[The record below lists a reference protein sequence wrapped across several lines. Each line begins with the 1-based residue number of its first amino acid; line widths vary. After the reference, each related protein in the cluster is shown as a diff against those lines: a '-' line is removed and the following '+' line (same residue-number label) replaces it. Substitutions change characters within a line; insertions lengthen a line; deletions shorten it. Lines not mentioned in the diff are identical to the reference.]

1 MDAIE
6 MGEFKDY
13 NVIFGN
19 NGCGKTSLTRA
30 FELLI
35 SKDKCIEKYRTI
47 STAESPSIEF
57 ECKDGSYKIEP
68 NSNIGAPSFKVE
80 IYNSGFLHNNAPF
93 NSEFGLKK
101 LDDGIIILE
110 GSVLGE
116 ETKEINQLK
125 NCKEKVEKRKKEI
138 KDENST
144 ETLSAKQESEI
155 KKYDEEIEKIRKK
168 VTSKT
173 IQIILDEIK
182 INNICEVSK
191 NKFKVQ
197 EDALTNLEKDF
208 DELDEAMKKFDD
220 LKEMELPKDY
230 QTIKDKLE
238 SLFSFDIDKEAGQ
251 VSEEIKEHMSKVGR
265 EFIEKGIELQKKMPD
280 NACPFCTQEITNNI
294 IQVYT
299 SYFNK
304 RIEQFNQDSLEVSG
318 TLKKIL
324 EQWNIKEILQSF
336 ERFEPFMK
344 KDFSTN
350 KESLKNALEQIKVL
364 LEKLQKEVGKKEGAK
379 NEKEFQGIDKK
390 LLENYEKFQKCVDE
404 TGNILKQKKEQK
416 KKLDKLKTE
425 LKEARI
431 KKAKHDSY
439 DWQKSKEEAERKLSV
454 LNCRHERLNRLLE
467 KINKKL
473 KGLYDQKRP
482 DIETINNYLKALNLP
497 KYSLDKDYRIVLNS
511 DALENSEAKIILS
524 DGEKTTLAFAYFLA
538 RLKLFYK
545 KEDLKNLVVVIDD
558 PISSLDEQRIYNT
571 TCLVAKI
578 NQELAREKL
587 SNEENKAQVF
597 VLTHNHTFMARLI
610 NMIGK
615 HARYLQLER
624 HQGQLKIVCK
634 DKANGYFDTF
644 YLLLFKEVYEFAKR
658 ETVQDDFNEAINYG
672 NKIRIL
678 LESFLKINFIDSFLG
693 EDKTFKED
701 NIKKLIETAD
711 NQVRL
716 SFSNLPF
723 SENEHSIEDK
733 DALTKKFLSIIKGLH
748 LESHGSVMDFF
759 SPYKISLEDVQEFA
773 KIAIN
778 AMKILNPYQT
788 HSYVESVDK
797 KLKTRN
803 NMRIVFMGTPGFAE
817 VILRALVGNKDI
829 EVVGLF
835 TQMDKPFGRKKEL
848 KAPETKIYI
857 LENHLNIPIFQPQSL
872 KEPEVQILKALKPD
886 FIVVVAYG
894 KILSKEVL
902 SIAPCINVHASLLPK
917 YRGASPIHEMILND
931 DKIYGISTMLMDTG
945 LDSGDILESASFLR
959 EDYLDLETLRS
970 KLVHMGATLLLS
982 TLKNFSSITRKPQDH
997 AQASFCKKITKADG
1011 LVGFKDAKS
1020 LFLKSL
1026 AFKSWPEIFLE
1037 NSLKLLGVELVEN
1050 EKSHKEG
1057 EILEIDEKGVLV
1069 GCLKGS
1075 VRIARLQAVGKKPL
1089 KAKDYLNGKRLKAG
1103 GILT

>member
-1 MDAIE
+1 MAINIKKIKSFKAFCGLDAIE
-6 MGEFKDY
+6 MGEFKNY

-35 SKDKCIEKYRTI
+35 SKNKHIEKYRTI

-57 ECKDGSYKIEP
+57 ECEDGSYKIEP
-68 NSNIGAPSFKVE
+68 NSNIGVPSFKVE
-80 IYNSGFLHNNAPF
+80 IYNSDFLHNNAPF

-125 NCKEKVEKRKKEI
+125 NCREKVEKRQKKI
-138 KDENST
+138 KDENDT

-155 KKYDEEIEKIRKK
+155 KKYDEEIEKIRKE
-168 VTSKT
+168 VTSKP
-173 IQIILDEIK
+173 IQITLDDIK
-182 INNICEVSK
+182 IDDICKVSK
-191 NKFKVQ
+191 NKFKDQ
-197 EDALTNLEKDF
+197 EDVLTNLEKDF
-208 DELDEAMKKFDD
+208 DELNEAMKEFDD

-251 VSEEIKEHMSKVGR
+251 VSKEIKEHISKVGR

-294 IQVYT
+294 IQAYT

-304 RIEQFNQDSLEVSG
+304 SIEQFNQKSLKMSE

-350 KESLKNALEQIKVL
+350 KESLENALEQIKVL
-364 LEKLQKEVGKKEGAK
+364 LEKLQKEVGKKEGVK
-379 NEKEFQGIDKK
+379 NEKEFQKTDKK
-390 LLENYEKFQKCVDE
+390 LSENYEKLQKCVNE
-404 TGNILKQKKEQK
+404 TRNILKQKKEQK
-416 KKLDKLKTE
+416 EKLEKLKTE

-439 DWQKSKEEAERKLSV
+439 DSQKSKREAERKLSV

-467 KINKKL
+467 KIDKKL
-473 KGLYDQKRP
+473 KELYDQKRP

-545 KEDLKNLVVVIDD
+545 KEDLKKLVVVIDD

-587 SNEENKAQVF
+587 SNEKEKAQVF

-610 NMIGK
+610 NMVGK
-615 HARYLQLER
+615 HARYFQLER

-634 DKANGYFDTF
+634 DEVKGYFDTF
-644 YLLLFKEVYEFAKR
+644 YLLLFKEVYAFAKK
-658 ETVQDDFNEAINYG
+658 EKAQDDFNEAINYG

-723 SENEHSIEDK
+723 SENEHSIIEDK

-759 SPYKISLEDVQEFA
+759 SPYKISLEDVQKFA

-788 HSYVESVDK
+788 HFYMVSVD
-797 KLKTRN
+797 
-803 NMRIVFMGTPGFAE
+803 
-817 VILRALVGNKDI
+817 
-829 EVVGLF
+829 
-835 TQMDKPFGRKKEL
+835 
-848 KAPETKIYI
+848 
-857 LENHLNIPIFQPQSL
+857 
-872 KEPEVQILKALKPD
+872 
-886 FIVVVAYG
+886 
-894 KILSKEVL
+894 
-902 SIAPCINVHASLLPK
+902 
-917 YRGASPIHEMILND
+917 
-931 DKIYGISTMLMDTG
+931 
-945 LDSGDILESASFLR
+945 
-959 EDYLDLETLRS
+959 
-970 KLVHMGATLLLS
+970 
-982 TLKNFSSITRKPQDH
+982 
-997 AQASFCKKITKADG
+997 
-1011 LVGFKDAKS
+1011 
-1020 LFLKSL
+1020 
-1026 AFKSWPEIFLE
+1026 
-1037 NSLKLLGVELVEN
+1037 
-1050 EKSHKEG
+1050 
-1057 EILEIDEKGVLV
+1057 
-1069 GCLKGS
+1069 
-1075 VRIARLQAVGKKPL
+1075 
-1089 KAKDYLNGKRLKAG
+1089 
-1103 GILT
+1103 

>member
-1 MDAIE
+1 MAINIKKIKSFKAFCGLDAIE
-6 MGEFKDY
+6 MGEFKNY

-35 SKDKCIEKYRTI
+35 SKNKHIEKYRTI

-57 ECKDGSYKIEP
+57 ECEDGSYKIEP
-68 NSNIGAPSFKVE
+68 NSNIGVPSFKVE
-80 IYNSGFLHNNAPF
+80 IYNSDFLHNNAPF

-125 NCKEKVEKRKKEI
+125 NCREKVEKRQKKI
-138 KDENST
+138 KDENDT
-144 ETLSAKQESEI
+144 ETLSAEQESKI
-155 KKYDEEIEKIRKK
+155 KEYDEEIEKIRKE
-168 VTSKT
+168 VTSKIKIT
-173 IQIILDEIK
+173 LDDIK

-191 NKFKVQ
+191 DDFKVQ

-208 DELDEAMKKFDD
+208 DELDKAMKKFDD

-238 SLFSFDIDKEAGQ
+238 SLFLFDIDKEVGQ
-251 VSEEIKEHMSKVGR
+251 VSEEIKEHISKVGR
-265 EFIEKGIELQKKMPD
+265 EFIEKGIELQKEMPD

-294 IQVYT
+294 IQAYT

-304 RIEQFNQDSLEVSG
+304 SIEQFKQDSLEVSW

-344 KDFSTN
+344 KDSSTN

-364 LEKLQKEVGKKEGAK
+364 LEKLQKEVDKKWGVK
-379 NEKEFQGIDKK
+379 NKEKFQETDKK
-390 LLENYEKFQKCVDE
+390 LLENYEKFQKCVDK
-404 TGNILKQKKEQK
+404 TRNILKQKKEQK
-416 KKLDKLKTE
+416 EKLEKLKTE

-545 KEDLKNLVVVIDD
+545 EEDLKNLVVVIDD

-610 NMIGK
+610 NMVGK
-615 HARYLQLER
+615 HARYFQLER

-634 DKANGYFDTF
+634 DEVKGYFDTF
-644 YLLLFKEVYEFAKR
+644 YLLLFKEVYVFAKK
-658 ETVQDDFNEAINYG
+658 EKVQDDFNEAINYG

-693 EDKTFKED
+693 EKSAFGEDK
-701 NIKKLIETAD
+701 IKKMIETAD

-723 SENEHSIEDK
+723 SENEHSIIEDK
-733 DALTKKFLSIIKGLH
+733 DVLTKKFLSIIKGLH

-759 SPYKISLEDVQEFA
+759 SPYKISLKDVQEFA

-788 HSYVESVDK
+788 HSY
-797 KLKTRN
+797 
-803 NMRIVFMGTPGFAE
+803 M
-817 VILRALVGNKDI
+817 
-829 EVVGLF
+829 EVV
-835 TQMDKPFGRKKEL
+835 D
-848 KAPETKIYI
+848 
-857 LENHLNIPIFQPQSL
+857 
-872 KEPEVQILKALKPD
+872 
-886 FIVVVAYG
+886 
-894 KILSKEVL
+894 
-902 SIAPCINVHASLLPK
+902 
-917 YRGASPIHEMILND
+917 
-931 DKIYGISTMLMDTG
+931 
-945 LDSGDILESASFLR
+945 
-959 EDYLDLETLRS
+959 
-970 KLVHMGATLLLS
+970 
-982 TLKNFSSITRKPQDH
+982 
-997 AQASFCKKITKADG
+997 
-1011 LVGFKDAKS
+1011 
-1020 LFLKSL
+1020 
-1026 AFKSWPEIFLE
+1026 
-1037 NSLKLLGVELVEN
+1037 
-1050 EKSHKEG
+1050 
-1057 EILEIDEKGVLV
+1057 
-1069 GCLKGS
+1069 
-1075 VRIARLQAVGKKPL
+1075 
-1089 KAKDYLNGKRLKAG
+1089 
-1103 GILT
+1103 

>member
-1 MDAIE
+1 MAINIKKIKSFKAFCGLDAIE

-13 NVIFGN
+13 NVIFGS

-35 SKDKCIEKYRTI
+35 SKNKHIEKYRTI

-68 NSNIGAPSFKVE
+68 NNNIGVPSFKVE
-80 IYNSGFLHNNAPF
+80 IYNSDFLYNNAPF
-93 NSEFGLKK
+93 NSEFGFKK
-101 LDDGIIILE
+101 LDDGVIILE

-125 NCKEKVEKRKKEI
+125 NCREKVEKRQKKI
-138 KDENST
+138 KDENDT
-144 ETLSAKQESEI
+144 ETLSAEQESKI
-155 KKYDEEIEKIRKK
+155 KEYDEEIEKIRKE
-168 VTSKT
+168 VTSKIKIT
-173 IQIILDEIK
+173 LDDIK

-191 NKFKVQ
+191 DDFKVQ

-208 DELDEAMKKFDD
+208 DELDKAMKKFDD

-238 SLFSFDIDKEAGQ
+238 SLFSFDIDKETGQ

-265 EFIEKGIELQKKMPD
+265 EFIEKGIELQKEMP
-280 NACPFCTQEITNNI
+280 NNKCPFCAQEITNNI
-294 IQVYT
+294 IQDYT
-299 SYFNK
+299 NYFNK
-304 RIEQFNQDSLEVSG
+304 SIEQFKQDSLEVSG

-364 LEKLQKEVGKKEGAK
+364 LEKLQKEVGKKGGVK
-379 NEKEFQGIDKK
+379 NEKEFQKIDKK
-390 LLENYEKFQKCVDE
+390 LSENYEKLQKCVNE
-404 TGNILKQKKEQK
+404 TRNILNQKKEQK
-416 KKLDKLKTE
+416 EKLEKLKTD

-439 DWQKSKEEAERKLSV
+439 DWQKSKERAKRKLSI
-454 LNCRHERLNRLLE
+454 LNRGYERLNCLLE
-467 KINKKL
+467 KIDKKL
-473 KGLYDQKRP
+473 KELYNQKRP

-587 SNEENKAQVF
+587 SNKEDKAQVF

-610 NMIGK
+610 NMVGK
-615 HARYLQLER
+615 HARYFQLER

-634 DKANGYFDTF
+634 DEVKGYFDTF
-644 YLLLFKEVYEFAKR
+644 YLLLFKEVYAFAKK
-658 ETVQDDFNEAINYG
+658 EKVQDDFNEAINYG

-693 EDKTFKED
+693 EKSAFGEDK
-701 NIKKLIETAD
+701 IKKLIETAD

-723 SENEHSIEDK
+723 SENEHSIIEDK

-748 LESHGSVMDFF
+748 LESHGSVMDFLALIKF
-759 SPYKISLEDVQEFA
+759 HLKMSKNSPK
-773 KIAIN
+773 
-778 AMKILNPYQT
+778 
-788 HSYVESVDK
+788 
-797 KLKTRN
+797 
-803 NMRIVFMGTPGFAE
+803 
-817 VILRALVGNKDI
+817 
-829 EVVGLF
+829 
-835 TQMDKPFGRKKEL
+835 
-848 KAPETKIYI
+848 
-857 LENHLNIPIFQPQSL
+857 
-872 KEPEVQILKALKPD
+872 
-886 FIVVVAYG
+886 
-894 KILSKEVL
+894 
-902 SIAPCINVHASLLPK
+902 
-917 YRGASPIHEMILND
+917 
-931 DKIYGISTMLMDTG
+931 
-945 LDSGDILESASFLR
+945 
-959 EDYLDLETLRS
+959 
-970 KLVHMGATLLLS
+970 
-982 TLKNFSSITRKPQDH
+982 
-997 AQASFCKKITKADG
+997 
-1011 LVGFKDAKS
+1011 
-1020 LFLKSL
+1020 
-1026 AFKSWPEIFLE
+1026 
-1037 NSLKLLGVELVEN
+1037 
-1050 EKSHKEG
+1050 
-1057 EILEIDEKGVLV
+1057 
-1069 GCLKGS
+1069 
-1075 VRIARLQAVGKKPL
+1075 
-1089 KAKDYLNGKRLKAG
+1089 
-1103 GILT
+1103 

>member
-1 MDAIE
+1 MAINIKKIKSFKAFCGLDAIE
-6 MGEFKDY
+6 MSEFKDY

-35 SKDKCIEKYRTI
+35 LKNKHIEKYRTI

-57 ECKDGSYKIEP
+57 ECKDESYKIEP
-68 NSNIGAPSFKVE
+68 NSNVKEPSFKVE
-80 IYNSGFLHNNAPF
+80 IYNSDFLHNNAPF

-101 LDDGIIILE
+101 LDDGVIILE

-125 NCKEKVEKRKKEI
+125 NCREKVEKRQKKI

-144 ETLSAKQESEI
+144 ETLSAKQESAI
-155 KKYDEEIEKIRKK
+155 KKCDEEIEKIRKE

-173 IQIILDEIK
+173 IQITLDEIK

-191 NKFKVQ
+191 DKFKVQ
-197 EDALTNLEKDF
+197 EDALTNLKKDF
-208 DELDEAMKKFDD
+208 DELNEAMKEFDD

-238 SLFSFDIDKEAGQ
+238 SLFSFDIDKAVGQ
-251 VSEEIKEHMSKVGR
+251 VSEEIKEHISKVGR
-265 EFIEKGIELQKKMPD
+265 EFIEKGIELQKEMPD

-294 IQVYT
+294 IQAYT

-344 KDFSTN
+344 KDSSTN
-350 KESLKNALEQIKVL
+350 KESLENALDQIKVL
-364 LEKLQKEVGKKEGAK
+364 LEKLQKEVDKKEGVK
-379 NEKEFQGIDKK
+379 NKEKFQETDKK
-390 LLENYEKFQKCVDE
+390 LSENYKKLQKCVNE
-404 TGNILKQKKEQK
+404 TRNILNQKKEQK
-416 KKLDKLKTE
+416 KKLEKLKTE

-431 KKAKHDSY
+431 KKVKHDSY
-439 DWQKSKEEAERKLSV
+439 DSQKSKEEAKRKLSI
-454 LNCRHERLNRLLE
+454 LNRGHERLKCLLE
-467 KINKKL
+467 KIDNKL
-473 KGLYDQKRP
+473 KELNDQKRP

-587 SNEENKAQVF
+587 SNEKDRAQVF

-610 NMIGK
+610 NMVGK
-615 HARYLQLER
+615 HARYFQLER

-634 DKANGYFDTF
+634 DKAKGYFDTF
-644 YLLLFKEVYEFAKR
+644 YLLLFKEVYAFAKK

-701 NIKKLIETAD
+701 KIKKLIEETD

-723 SENEHSIEDK
+723 SENGHSIEDK
-733 DALTKKFLSIIKGLH
+733 DALTEKFLSIIKGLH
-748 LESHGSVMDFF
+748 LDSHGSVMDFF
-759 SPYKISLEDVQEFA
+759 SPYKISLENIQEFA

-788 HSYVESVDK
+788 RSYMGSVD
-797 KLKTRN
+797 
-803 NMRIVFMGTPGFAE
+803 
-817 VILRALVGNKDI
+817 NK
-829 EVVGLF
+829 
-835 TQMDKPFGRKKEL
+835 
-848 KAPETKIYI
+848 
-857 LENHLNIPIFQPQSL
+857 N
-872 KEPEVQILKALKPD
+872 
-886 FIVVVAYG
+886 
-894 KILSKEVL
+894 
-902 SIAPCINVHASLLPK
+902 
-917 YRGASPIHEMILND
+917 
-931 DKIYGISTMLMDTG
+931 
-945 LDSGDILESASFLR
+945 
-959 EDYLDLETLRS
+959 
-970 KLVHMGATLLLS
+970 
-982 TLKNFSSITRKPQDH
+982 
-997 AQASFCKKITKADG
+997 
-1011 LVGFKDAKS
+1011 
-1020 LFLKSL
+1020 
-1026 AFKSWPEIFLE
+1026 
-1037 NSLKLLGVELVEN
+1037 
-1050 EKSHKEG
+1050 
-1057 EILEIDEKGVLV
+1057 
-1069 GCLKGS
+1069 
-1075 VRIARLQAVGKKPL
+1075 
-1089 KAKDYLNGKRLKAG
+1089 
-1103 GILT
+1103 

>member
-1 MDAIE
+1 M
-6 MGEFKDY
+6 
-13 NVIFGN
+13 
-19 NGCGKTSLTRA
+19 
-30 FELLI
+30 
-35 SKDKCIEKYRTI
+35 
-47 STAESPSIEF
+47 
-57 ECKDGSYKIEP
+57 
-68 NSNIGAPSFKVE
+68 
-80 IYNSGFLHNNAPF
+80 
-93 NSEFGLKK
+93 
-101 LDDGIIILE
+101 
-110 GSVLGE
+110 
-116 ETKEINQLK
+116 
-125 NCKEKVEKRKKEI
+125 
-138 KDENST
+138 
-144 ETLSAKQESEI
+144 
-155 KKYDEEIEKIRKK
+155 
-168 VTSKT
+168 TSKT
-173 IQIILDEIK
+173 IQITLDEIK

-304 RIEQFNQDSLEVSG
+304 SIEQFNQDSLEVSG

-350 KESLKNALEQIKVL
+350 KESLKNALDQIKAL

-379 NEKEFQGIDKK
+379 NEKEFQETDKK
-390 LLENYEKFQKCVDE
+390 LSENYEKFQKCVDE
-404 TGNILKQKKEQK
+404 TRNILKQKKEQK
-416 KKLDKLKTE
+416 ERLEKLKTE

-439 DWQKSKEEAERKLSV
+439 DWQKSKEEVERKLSV

-672 NKIRIL
+672 NKVRIL

-693 EDKTFKED
+693 EDKTFKKEK
-701 NIKKLIETAD
+701 IEKLIETAD
-711 NQVRL
+711 GEVELN
-716 SFSNLPF
+716 FSKLPF

-733 DALTKKFLSIIKGLH
+733 DALTEKFLSIIKGLH
-748 LESHGSVMDFF
+748 LESHGSIMDFF
-759 SPYKISLEDVQEFA
+759 SPYKISLKDVQRFA
-773 KIAIN
+773 RIAIN

-788 HSYVESVDK
+788 HSY
-797 KLKTRN
+797 
-803 NMRIVFMGTPGFAE
+803 M
-817 VILRALVGNKDI
+817 
-829 EVVGLF
+829 EVV
-835 TQMDKPFGRKKEL
+835 D
-848 KAPETKIYI
+848 
-857 LENHLNIPIFQPQSL
+857 
-872 KEPEVQILKALKPD
+872 
-886 FIVVVAYG
+886 
-894 KILSKEVL
+894 
-902 SIAPCINVHASLLPK
+902 
-917 YRGASPIHEMILND
+917 
-931 DKIYGISTMLMDTG
+931 
-945 LDSGDILESASFLR
+945 
-959 EDYLDLETLRS
+959 
-970 KLVHMGATLLLS
+970 
-982 TLKNFSSITRKPQDH
+982 
-997 AQASFCKKITKADG
+997 
-1011 LVGFKDAKS
+1011 
-1020 LFLKSL
+1020 
-1026 AFKSWPEIFLE
+1026 
-1037 NSLKLLGVELVEN
+1037 
-1050 EKSHKEG
+1050 
-1057 EILEIDEKGVLV
+1057 
-1069 GCLKGS
+1069 
-1075 VRIARLQAVGKKPL
+1075 
-1089 KAKDYLNGKRLKAG
+1089 
-1103 GILT
+1103 

>member
-1 MDAIE
+1 MAINIKKIKSFKAFCGLDAIE
-6 MGEFKDY
+6 MSEFKDH

-35 SKDKCIEKYRTI
+35 LKNKHIEKYRTI

-57 ECKDGSYKIEP
+57 ECKDESYKIEP
-68 NSNIGAPSFKVE
+68 NSNVKEPSFKVE
-80 IYNSGFLHNNAPF
+80 IYNSDFLHNNAPF

-101 LDDGIIILE
+101 LDDGVIILE

-125 NCKEKVEKRKKEI
+125 NCREKVEKRQKKI

-144 ETLSAKQESEI
+144 ETLSAKQESAI
-155 KKYDEEIEKIRKK
+155 KKCDEEIEKIRKE

-173 IQIILDEIK
+173 IQITLDEIK

-191 NKFKVQ
+191 DKFKVQ
-197 EDALTNLEKDF
+197 EDALTNLKKDF
-208 DELDEAMKKFDD
+208 DELNEAMKEFDD

-238 SLFSFDIDKEAGQ
+238 SLFSFDIDKAVGQ
-251 VSEEIKEHMSKVGR
+251 VSEEIKEHISKVGR
-265 EFIEKGIELQKKMPD
+265 EFIEKGIELQKEMPD

-294 IQVYT
+294 IQAYT

-344 KDFSTN
+344 KDSSTN
-350 KESLKNALEQIKVL
+350 KESLENALDQIKVL
-364 LEKLQKEVGKKEGAK
+364 LEKLQKEVDKKEGVK
-379 NEKEFQGIDKK
+379 NKEKFQETDKK
-390 LLENYEKFQKCVDE
+390 LSENYKKLQKCVNE
-404 TGNILKQKKEQK
+404 TRNILNQKKEQK
-416 KKLDKLKTE
+416 KKLEKLKTE

-431 KKAKHDSY
+431 KKVKHDSY
-439 DWQKSKEEAERKLSV
+439 DSQKSKEEAKRKLSI
-454 LNCRHERLNRLLE
+454 LNRGHERLKCLLE
-467 KINKKL
+467 KIDNKL
-473 KGLYDQKRP
+473 KELNDQKRP

-587 SNEENKAQVF
+587 SNEKDRAQVF

-610 NMIGK
+610 NMVGK
-615 HARYLQLER
+615 HARYFQLER

-634 DKANGYFDTF
+634 DKAKGYFDTF
-644 YLLLFKEVYEFAKR
+644 YLLLFKEVYAFAKK

-701 NIKKLIETAD
+701 KIKKLIEETD

-723 SENEHSIEDK
+723 SENGHSIEDK
-733 DALTKKFLSIIKGLH
+733 DALTEKFLSIIKGLH
-748 LESHGSVMDFF
+748 LDSHGSVMDFF
-759 SPYKISLEDVQEFA
+759 SPYKISLENIQEFA

-788 HSYVESVDK
+788 RSYMGSVD
-797 KLKTRN
+797 
-803 NMRIVFMGTPGFAE
+803 
-817 VILRALVGNKDI
+817 NK
-829 EVVGLF
+829 
-835 TQMDKPFGRKKEL
+835 
-848 KAPETKIYI
+848 
-857 LENHLNIPIFQPQSL
+857 N
-872 KEPEVQILKALKPD
+872 
-886 FIVVVAYG
+886 
-894 KILSKEVL
+894 
-902 SIAPCINVHASLLPK
+902 
-917 YRGASPIHEMILND
+917 
-931 DKIYGISTMLMDTG
+931 
-945 LDSGDILESASFLR
+945 
-959 EDYLDLETLRS
+959 
-970 KLVHMGATLLLS
+970 
-982 TLKNFSSITRKPQDH
+982 
-997 AQASFCKKITKADG
+997 
-1011 LVGFKDAKS
+1011 
-1020 LFLKSL
+1020 
-1026 AFKSWPEIFLE
+1026 
-1037 NSLKLLGVELVEN
+1037 
-1050 EKSHKEG
+1050 
-1057 EILEIDEKGVLV
+1057 
-1069 GCLKGS
+1069 
-1075 VRIARLQAVGKKPL
+1075 
-1089 KAKDYLNGKRLKAG
+1089 
-1103 GILT
+1103 

>member
-80 IYNSGFLHNNAPF
+80 IYNSDFLHNNAPF

-125 NCKEKVEKRKKEI
+125 NCKEKVEKRKKKI
-138 KDENST
+138 KDENSA

-155 KKYDEEIEKIRKK
+155 KKYDKEIEKIRKEM
-168 VTSKT
+168 TSKT
-173 IQIILDEIK
+173 IQITLDEIK

-344 KDFSTN
+344 KDSSTN

-364 LEKLQKEVGKKEGAK
+364 LEKLQKEVDKKWGVK
-379 NEKEFQGIDKK
+379 NKEKFQETDKK

-404 TGNILKQKKEQK
+404 TRNILKQKKEQK
-416 KKLDKLKTE
+416 EKLEKLKTE

-439 DWQKSKEEAERKLSV
+439 DWQKSKEEAKRKLSI
-454 LNCRHERLNRLLE
+454 LNRGHKRLNRLLE
-467 KINKKL
+467 KIDKKL
-473 KGLYDQKRP
+473 KELYDQKRP
-482 DIETINNYLKALNLP
+482 DIEIINNYLKALNLP

-578 NQELAREKL
+578 NQELVGEKL

-615 HARYLQLER
+615 HARYFQLER

-644 YLLLFKEVYEFAKR
+644 YLLLFKEIYEFAKR

-672 NKIRIL
+672 NKVRIL

-693 EDKTFKED
+693 ENKTFKED

-711 NQVRL
+711 NQVIL

-723 SENEHSIEDK
+723 SKNEHSIIEDK

-759 SPYKISLEDVQEFA
+759 SPYKISLEDVQRFA

-788 HSYVESVDK
+788 QSYMESVDK
-797 KLKTRN
+797 KTK
-803 NMRIVFMGTPGFAE
+803 
-817 VILRALVGNKDI
+817 NK
-829 EVVGLF
+829 E
-835 TQMDKPFGRKKEL
+835 
-848 KAPETKIYI
+848 
-857 LENHLNIPIFQPQSL
+857 
-872 KEPEVQILKALKPD
+872 
-886 FIVVVAYG
+886 
-894 KILSKEVL
+894 
-902 SIAPCINVHASLLPK
+902 
-917 YRGASPIHEMILND
+917 
-931 DKIYGISTMLMDTG
+931 
-945 LDSGDILESASFLR
+945 
-959 EDYLDLETLRS
+959 
-970 KLVHMGATLLLS
+970 
-982 TLKNFSSITRKPQDH
+982 
-997 AQASFCKKITKADG
+997 
-1011 LVGFKDAKS
+1011 
-1020 LFLKSL
+1020 
-1026 AFKSWPEIFLE
+1026 
-1037 NSLKLLGVELVEN
+1037 
-1050 EKSHKEG
+1050 
-1057 EILEIDEKGVLV
+1057 
-1069 GCLKGS
+1069 
-1075 VRIARLQAVGKKPL
+1075 
-1089 KAKDYLNGKRLKAG
+1089 
-1103 GILT
+1103 

>member
-35 SKDKCIEKYRTI
+35 SKNKCIEKYRTI

-80 IYNSGFLHNNAPF
+80 IYNSDFLHNNAPF

-110 GSVLGE
+110 SSVLGE

-125 NCKEKVEKRKKEI
+125 NCKEKVEKRQKKI
-138 KDENST
+138 KDENSA

-173 IQIILDEIK
+173 IQITLDEIK

-304 RIEQFNQDSLEVSG
+304 SIEQFNQDSLEVSG
-318 TLKKIL
+318 TLKEIL
-324 EQWNIKEILQSF
+324 EQWNIEEILQSF
-336 ERFEPFMK
+336 ERFKPFMK

-350 KESLKNALEQIKVL
+350 KESLKNALDQIKDL
-364 LEKLQKEVGKKEGAK
+364 LKELQEEVDKKCGVKNKEK
-379 NEKEFQGIDKK
+379 FQETDKK
-390 LLENYEKFQKCVDE
+390 LSENYKKLQQCVDE
-404 TGNILKQKKEQK
+404 TGNILNQKKEQEEK
-416 KKLDKLKTE
+416 LKKLETE

-578 NQELAREKL
+578 NQDLAREKL

-672 NKIRIL
+672 NKVRIL

-693 EDKTFKED
+693 EDKTFKKEK
-701 NIKKLIETAD
+701 IEKLIETAD
-711 NQVRL
+711 GEVELN
-716 SFSNLPF
+716 FSKLLF

-733 DALTKKFLSIIKGLH
+733 DALTEKFLSIIKGLH
-748 LESHGSVMDFF
+748 LESHGSIMDFF
-759 SPYKISLEDVQEFA
+759 SPYKISLKDVQRFA
-773 KIAIN
+773 RIAIN

-788 HSYVESVDK
+788 HSY
-797 KLKTRN
+797 
-803 NMRIVFMGTPGFAE
+803 M
-817 VILRALVGNKDI
+817 
-829 EVVGLF
+829 EVV
-835 TQMDKPFGRKKEL
+835 D
-848 KAPETKIYI
+848 
-857 LENHLNIPIFQPQSL
+857 
-872 KEPEVQILKALKPD
+872 
-886 FIVVVAYG
+886 
-894 KILSKEVL
+894 
-902 SIAPCINVHASLLPK
+902 
-917 YRGASPIHEMILND
+917 
-931 DKIYGISTMLMDTG
+931 
-945 LDSGDILESASFLR
+945 
-959 EDYLDLETLRS
+959 
-970 KLVHMGATLLLS
+970 
-982 TLKNFSSITRKPQDH
+982 
-997 AQASFCKKITKADG
+997 
-1011 LVGFKDAKS
+1011 
-1020 LFLKSL
+1020 
-1026 AFKSWPEIFLE
+1026 
-1037 NSLKLLGVELVEN
+1037 
-1050 EKSHKEG
+1050 
-1057 EILEIDEKGVLV
+1057 
-1069 GCLKGS
+1069 
-1075 VRIARLQAVGKKPL
+1075 
-1089 KAKDYLNGKRLKAG
+1089 
-1103 GILT
+1103 

>member
-1 MDAIE
+1 MAINIKKIKSFKAFCGLDAIE

-68 NSNIGAPSFKVE
+68 NSNIGVPSFKVE
-80 IYNSGFLHNNAPF
+80 IYNSDFLHNNAPF

-125 NCKEKVEKRKKEI
+125 NCKEKVEKRKKKI
-138 KDENST
+138 KDENSA

-155 KKYDEEIEKIRKK
+155 KKYDKEIEKIRKEM
-168 VTSKT
+168 TSKT
-173 IQIILDEIK
+173 IQITLDEIK

-344 KDFSTN
+344 KDSSTN

-364 LEKLQKEVGKKEGAK
+364 LEKLQKEVDKKWGVK
-379 NEKEFQGIDKK
+379 NKEKFQETDKK

-404 TGNILKQKKEQK
+404 TRNILKQKKEQK
-416 KKLDKLKTE
+416 EKLEKLKTE

-439 DWQKSKEEAERKLSV
+439 DWQKSKEEAKRKLSI
-454 LNCRHERLNRLLE
+454 LNRGHKRLNRLLE
-467 KINKKL
+467 KIDKKL
-473 KGLYDQKRP
+473 KELYDQKRP

-545 KEDLKNLVVVIDD
+545 KKDLKNLVVVIDD

-672 NKIRIL
+672 NKVRIL

-693 EDKTFKED
+693 EDKTFKKEK
-701 NIKKLIETAD
+701 IEKLIETAD
-711 NQVRL
+711 GEVELN
-716 SFSNLPF
+716 FSKLPF

-733 DALTKKFLSIIKGLH
+733 DALTEKFLSIIKGLH

-759 SPYKISLEDVQEFA
+759 SPYKISLEDVQRFA

-788 HSYVESVDK
+788 QSYMESVDK
-797 KLKTRN
+797 KTK
-803 NMRIVFMGTPGFAE
+803 
-817 VILRALVGNKDI
+817 NK
-829 EVVGLF
+829 E
-835 TQMDKPFGRKKEL
+835 
-848 KAPETKIYI
+848 
-857 LENHLNIPIFQPQSL
+857 
-872 KEPEVQILKALKPD
+872 
-886 FIVVVAYG
+886 
-894 KILSKEVL
+894 
-902 SIAPCINVHASLLPK
+902 
-917 YRGASPIHEMILND
+917 
-931 DKIYGISTMLMDTG
+931 
-945 LDSGDILESASFLR
+945 
-959 EDYLDLETLRS
+959 
-970 KLVHMGATLLLS
+970 
-982 TLKNFSSITRKPQDH
+982 
-997 AQASFCKKITKADG
+997 
-1011 LVGFKDAKS
+1011 
-1020 LFLKSL
+1020 
-1026 AFKSWPEIFLE
+1026 
-1037 NSLKLLGVELVEN
+1037 
-1050 EKSHKEG
+1050 
-1057 EILEIDEKGVLV
+1057 
-1069 GCLKGS
+1069 
-1075 VRIARLQAVGKKPL
+1075 
-1089 KAKDYLNGKRLKAG
+1089 
-1103 GILT
+1103 

>member
-1 MDAIE
+1 MMINIKKIKSFKAFCGLDAIE
-6 MGEFKDY
+6 MGGFKDY

-35 SKDKCIEKYRTI
+35 PKNKHIEKYRTI

-80 IYNSGFLHNNAPF
+80 IYNSDFLHNNAPF

-101 LDDGIIILE
+101 LDDGTNILE

-125 NCKEKVEKRKKEI
+125 DFKEKVEKRKKKI
-138 KDENST
+138 KDENDT
-144 ETLSAKQESEI
+144 ETLSAEQESEI

-173 IQIILDEIK
+173 IQITLDKIK

-191 NKFKVQ
+191 NHFKYQ
-197 EDALTNLEKDF
+197 EDILTNLEKDF
-208 DELDEAMKKFDD
+208 GELDEAMKKFDD

-230 QTIKDKLE
+230 QTIKDKLK
-238 SLFSFDIDKEAGQ
+238 SLFSFDINKEAGQ
-251 VSEEIKEHMSKVGR
+251 VSKEIKEHISKVGR

-280 NACPFCTQEITNNI
+280 NACPFCTQEITDDI
-294 IQVYT
+294 IQAYT

-304 RIEQFNQDSLEVSG
+304 RIEQFNQDSLEISG
-318 TLKKIL
+318 ALKKIL

-344 KDFSTN
+344 KDLSTN
-350 KESLKNALEQIKVL
+350 KESLENALEQIKVL
-364 LEKLQKEVGKKEGAK
+364 LEKLQKEVGKKEGVK
-379 NEKEFQGIDKK
+379 NEKEFQETDKK
-390 LLENYEKFQKCVDE
+390 LSENYENLQKCVNE
-404 TGNILKQKKEQK
+404 TRNILNQKKEQK
-416 KKLDKLKTE
+416 KKLEKLKTE

-439 DWQKSKEEAERKLSV
+439 DSQKSKEEARRKLSI
-454 LNCRHERLNRLLE
+454 LNRIHERLNCLLE
-467 KINKKL
+467 KIDKKL
-473 KGLYDQKRP
+473 KELYDQKRP
-482 DIETINNYLKALNLP
+482 DIEIINNYLKALKLP

-578 NQELAREKL
+578 NQELAGEKL
-587 SNEENKAQVF
+587 SNENKAQVF

-610 NMIGK
+610 NMVGS
-615 HARYLQLER
+615 HARYFQLER

-634 DKANGYFDTF
+634 DKVKGYFDTF
-644 YLLLFKEVYEFAKR
+644 YLLLFKEVYAFAKK

-678 LESFLKINFIDSFLG
+678 LESFLKINFIDSFFG

-701 NIKKLIETAD
+701 NIKKLIETA
-711 NQVRL
+711 NREVEL
-716 SFSNLPF
+716 NFSKLPF
-723 SENEHSIEDK
+723 NKDNNCNIENK
-733 DALTKKFLSIIKGLH
+733 DMLLKEILRIVKGLH
-748 LESHGSVMDFF
+748 LDSHGSVMDFF
-759 SPYKISLEDVQEFA
+759 SPYKISLENVQEFA

-788 HSYVESVDK
+788 QSYKRSVD
-797 KLKTRN
+797 
-803 NMRIVFMGTPGFAE
+803 
-817 VILRALVGNKDI
+817 
-829 EVVGLF
+829 
-835 TQMDKPFGRKKEL
+835 
-848 KAPETKIYI
+848 
-857 LENHLNIPIFQPQSL
+857 
-872 KEPEVQILKALKPD
+872 
-886 FIVVVAYG
+886 
-894 KILSKEVL
+894 
-902 SIAPCINVHASLLPK
+902 
-917 YRGASPIHEMILND
+917 
-931 DKIYGISTMLMDTG
+931 
-945 LDSGDILESASFLR
+945 
-959 EDYLDLETLRS
+959 
-970 KLVHMGATLLLS
+970 
-982 TLKNFSSITRKPQDH
+982 
-997 AQASFCKKITKADG
+997 
-1011 LVGFKDAKS
+1011 
-1020 LFLKSL
+1020 
-1026 AFKSWPEIFLE
+1026 
-1037 NSLKLLGVELVEN
+1037 
-1050 EKSHKEG
+1050 
-1057 EILEIDEKGVLV
+1057 
-1069 GCLKGS
+1069 
-1075 VRIARLQAVGKKPL
+1075 
-1089 KAKDYLNGKRLKAG
+1089 
-1103 GILT
+1103 

>member
-1 MDAIE
+1 MAINIKKIKSFKAFCGLDAIE

-35 SKDKCIEKYRTI
+35 SKNKCIEKYRTI

-80 IYNSGFLHNNAPF
+80 IYNSDFLHNNAPF

-101 LDDGIIILE
+101 LDDGVIILE

-125 NCKEKVEKRKKEI
+125 NCREKVEKRQKKI
-138 KDENST
+138 KDENDT

-155 KKYDEEIEKIRKK
+155 KKYDEEIEKIRKE
-168 VTSKT
+168 VTSKP
-173 IQIILDEIK
+173 IQITLDDIK
-182 INNICEVSK
+182 VDDICKVSK

-230 QTIKDKLE
+230 QTIKVKLE

-251 VSEEIKEHMSKVGR
+251 VSKEIKEHISKVGR
-265 EFIEKGIELQKKMPD
+265 EFIEKGIELQKEMPD
-280 NACPFCTQEITNNI
+280 NACPFCRQEITNNI
-294 IQVYT
+294 IQAYT

-304 RIEQFNQDSLEVSG
+304 SIEQFNQDSLEISG
-318 TLKKIL
+318 ILKKIL

-364 LEKLQKEVGKKEGAK
+364 LEKLQKEVDKKGGVK
-379 NEKEFQGIDKK
+379 NEKEFQEIDKK
-390 LLENYEKFQKCVDE
+390 LLENYKKLQQCVDE
-404 TGNILKQKKEQK
+404 TRNILKQKKEQK
-416 KKLDKLKTE
+416 EKLEKLKTE

-439 DWQKSKEEAERKLSV
+439 DCQKSKEEAERKLSI
-454 LNCRHERLNRLLE
+454 LNRRHERLKHLLE
-467 KINKKL
+467 KIDKKL
-473 KGLYDQKRP
+473 KELYDQKRP

-587 SNEENKAQVF
+587 SNKEDKAQVF
-597 VLTHNHTFMARLI
+597 VLIHNHTFMARLI

-672 NKIRIL
+672 NKVRIL

-693 EDKTFKED
+693 EDKTFKKEK
-701 NIKKLIETAD
+701 IEKLIETAD
-711 NQVRL
+711 GEVELN
-716 SFSNLPF
+716 FSKLPF

-733 DALTKKFLSIIKGLH
+733 DALTEKFLSIIKGLH
-748 LESHGSVMDFF
+748 LESHGSVMDFLALIKF
-759 SPYKISLEDVQEFA
+759 HLKMSKDSPK
-773 KIAIN
+773 
-778 AMKILNPYQT
+778 
-788 HSYVESVDK
+788 
-797 KLKTRN
+797 
-803 NMRIVFMGTPGFAE
+803 
-817 VILRALVGNKDI
+817 
-829 EVVGLF
+829 
-835 TQMDKPFGRKKEL
+835 
-848 KAPETKIYI
+848 
-857 LENHLNIPIFQPQSL
+857 
-872 KEPEVQILKALKPD
+872 
-886 FIVVVAYG
+886 
-894 KILSKEVL
+894 
-902 SIAPCINVHASLLPK
+902 
-917 YRGASPIHEMILND
+917 
-931 DKIYGISTMLMDTG
+931 
-945 LDSGDILESASFLR
+945 
-959 EDYLDLETLRS
+959 
-970 KLVHMGATLLLS
+970 
-982 TLKNFSSITRKPQDH
+982 
-997 AQASFCKKITKADG
+997 
-1011 LVGFKDAKS
+1011 
-1020 LFLKSL
+1020 
-1026 AFKSWPEIFLE
+1026 
-1037 NSLKLLGVELVEN
+1037 
-1050 EKSHKEG
+1050 
-1057 EILEIDEKGVLV
+1057 
-1069 GCLKGS
+1069 
-1075 VRIARLQAVGKKPL
+1075 
-1089 KAKDYLNGKRLKAG
+1089 
-1103 GILT
+1103 

>member
-1 MDAIE
+1 M
-6 MGEFKDY
+6 
-13 NVIFGN
+13 IFGN

-35 SKDKCIEKYRTI
+35 SKNKCIEKYRTI

-80 IYNSGFLHNNAPF
+80 IYNSDFLHNNAPF

-110 GSVLGE
+110 SSVLGE

-125 NCKEKVEKRKKEI
+125 NCKEKVEKRQKKI
-138 KDENST
+138 KDENSA

-173 IQIILDEIK
+173 IQITLDEIK

-304 RIEQFNQDSLEVSG
+304 SIEQFNQDSLEVSG

-344 KDFSTN
+344 KDSSTN

-364 LEKLQKEVGKKEGAK
+364 LEKLQKEVDKKWGVK
-379 NEKEFQGIDKK
+379 NKEKFQETDKK

-404 TGNILKQKKEQK
+404 TRNILKQKKGQK
-416 KKLDKLKTE
+416 EKLEKLKTE

-482 DIETINNYLKALNLP
+482 DIKTINNYLKALNLP

-672 NKIRIL
+672 NKVRIL

-693 EDKTFKED
+693 EDKTFKKEK
-701 NIKKLIETAD
+701 IEKLIETAD
-711 NQVRL
+711 GEVELN
-716 SFSNLPF
+716 FSKLPF

-733 DALTKKFLSIIKGLH
+733 DALTEKFLSIIKGLH
-748 LESHGSVMDFF
+748 LESHGSIMDFF
-759 SPYKISLEDVQEFA
+759 SPYKISLKDVQRFA
-773 KIAIN
+773 RIAIN

-788 HSYVESVDK
+788 HSY
-797 KLKTRN
+797 
-803 NMRIVFMGTPGFAE
+803 M
-817 VILRALVGNKDI
+817 
-829 EVVGLF
+829 EVV
-835 TQMDKPFGRKKEL
+835 D
-848 KAPETKIYI
+848 
-857 LENHLNIPIFQPQSL
+857 
-872 KEPEVQILKALKPD
+872 
-886 FIVVVAYG
+886 
-894 KILSKEVL
+894 
-902 SIAPCINVHASLLPK
+902 
-917 YRGASPIHEMILND
+917 
-931 DKIYGISTMLMDTG
+931 
-945 LDSGDILESASFLR
+945 
-959 EDYLDLETLRS
+959 
-970 KLVHMGATLLLS
+970 
-982 TLKNFSSITRKPQDH
+982 
-997 AQASFCKKITKADG
+997 
-1011 LVGFKDAKS
+1011 
-1020 LFLKSL
+1020 
-1026 AFKSWPEIFLE
+1026 
-1037 NSLKLLGVELVEN
+1037 
-1050 EKSHKEG
+1050 
-1057 EILEIDEKGVLV
+1057 
-1069 GCLKGS
+1069 
-1075 VRIARLQAVGKKPL
+1075 
-1089 KAKDYLNGKRLKAG
+1089 
-1103 GILT
+1103 

>member
-35 SKDKCIEKYRTI
+35 SKNKCIEKYRTI

-80 IYNSGFLHNNAPF
+80 IYNSDFLHNNAPF

-110 GSVLGE
+110 SSVLGE

-125 NCKEKVEKRKKEI
+125 NCKEKVEKRQKKI
-138 KDENST
+138 KDENSA

-173 IQIILDEIK
+173 IQITLDEIK

-304 RIEQFNQDSLEVSG
+304 SIEQFNQDSLEVSG

-350 KESLKNALEQIKVL
+350 KESLKNALDQIKAL

-379 NEKEFQGIDKK
+379 NEKEFQETDKK
-390 LLENYEKFQKCVDE
+390 LSENYEKFQKCVDE
-404 TGNILKQKKEQK
+404 TRNILKQKKEQK
-416 KKLDKLKTE
+416 ERLEKLKTE

-439 DWQKSKEEAERKLSV
+439 DWQKSKEEVERKLSV

-672 NKIRIL
+672 NKVRIL

-693 EDKTFKED
+693 EDKTFKKEK
-701 NIKKLIETAD
+701 IEKLIETAD
-711 NQVRL
+711 GEVELN
-716 SFSNLPF
+716 FSKLPF

-733 DALTKKFLSIIKGLH
+733 DALTEKFLSIIKGLH
-748 LESHGSVMDFF
+748 LESHGSIMDFF
-759 SPYKISLEDVQEFA
+759 SPYKISLKDVQRFA
-773 KIAIN
+773 RIAIN

-788 HSYVESVDK
+788 HSY
-797 KLKTRN
+797 
-803 NMRIVFMGTPGFAE
+803 M
-817 VILRALVGNKDI
+817 
-829 EVVGLF
+829 EVV
-835 TQMDKPFGRKKEL
+835 D
-848 KAPETKIYI
+848 
-857 LENHLNIPIFQPQSL
+857 
-872 KEPEVQILKALKPD
+872 
-886 FIVVVAYG
+886 
-894 KILSKEVL
+894 
-902 SIAPCINVHASLLPK
+902 
-917 YRGASPIHEMILND
+917 
-931 DKIYGISTMLMDTG
+931 
-945 LDSGDILESASFLR
+945 
-959 EDYLDLETLRS
+959 
-970 KLVHMGATLLLS
+970 
-982 TLKNFSSITRKPQDH
+982 
-997 AQASFCKKITKADG
+997 
-1011 LVGFKDAKS
+1011 
-1020 LFLKSL
+1020 
-1026 AFKSWPEIFLE
+1026 
-1037 NSLKLLGVELVEN
+1037 
-1050 EKSHKEG
+1050 
-1057 EILEIDEKGVLV
+1057 
-1069 GCLKGS
+1069 
-1075 VRIARLQAVGKKPL
+1075 
-1089 KAKDYLNGKRLKAG
+1089 
-1103 GILT
+1103 

>member
-1 MDAIE
+1 MAINIKKIKSFKAFCGLDAIE

-35 SKDKCIEKYRTI
+35 PKNKHIEKYRTI

-57 ECKDGSYKIEP
+57 KCKDGSYKIEP

-80 IYNSGFLHNNAPF
+80 IYNSDFLHNNAPF

-138 KDENST
+138 KDENSA
-144 ETLSAKQESEI
+144 ETLSAKQESAI
-155 KKYDEEIEKIRKK
+155 KKYDKEIEKIRKEM
-168 VTSKT
+168 TSKT
-173 IQIILDEIK
+173 IQITLDEIK

-336 ERFEPFMK
+336 ERFESFMK
-344 KDFSTN
+344 KDSSTN

-379 NEKEFQGIDKK
+379 NEKEFQKTDKK

-404 TGNILKQKKEQK
+404 TRNILKQKKEQK
-416 KKLDKLKTE
+416 EKLEKLKTE

-439 DWQKSKEEAERKLSV
+439 DWQKSKEEAKRKLSV
-454 LNCRHERLNRLLE
+454 LNCRHERLKHLLE
-467 KINKKL
+467 KIDKKL

-545 KEDLKNLVVVIDD
+545 KKDLKNLVVVIDD

-587 SNEENKAQVF
+587 SNEEDKAQVF

-615 HARYLQLER
+615 HARYFQLER

-634 DKANGYFDTF
+634 DEANGYFDTF
-644 YLLLFKEVYEFAKR
+644 YLLLFKEVYAFAKR

-672 NKIRIL
+672 NKVRIL

-693 EDKTFKED
+693 EDKTFKKEK
-701 NIKKLIETAD
+701 IEKLIEIAD
-711 NQVRL
+711 GEVEL
-716 SFSNLPF
+716 DFSKLPF
-723 SENEHSIEDK
+723 KNGHSIEDK
-733 DALTKKFLSIIKGLH
+733 DALTEKFLSIIKGLH
-748 LESHGSVMDFF
+748 LDSHGSVMDFF
-759 SPYKISLEDVQEFA
+759 SPYKISLKDVQKFA
-773 KIAIN
+773 RIAIN

-788 HSYVESVDK
+788 HSYMESVDK
-797 KLKTRN
+797 
-803 NMRIVFMGTPGFAE
+803 
-817 VILRALVGNKDI
+817 NK
-829 EVVGLF
+829 E
-835 TQMDKPFGRKKEL
+835 
-848 KAPETKIYI
+848 
-857 LENHLNIPIFQPQSL
+857 
-872 KEPEVQILKALKPD
+872 
-886 FIVVVAYG
+886 
-894 KILSKEVL
+894 
-902 SIAPCINVHASLLPK
+902 
-917 YRGASPIHEMILND
+917 
-931 DKIYGISTMLMDTG
+931 
-945 LDSGDILESASFLR
+945 
-959 EDYLDLETLRS
+959 
-970 KLVHMGATLLLS
+970 
-982 TLKNFSSITRKPQDH
+982 
-997 AQASFCKKITKADG
+997 
-1011 LVGFKDAKS
+1011 
-1020 LFLKSL
+1020 
-1026 AFKSWPEIFLE
+1026 
-1037 NSLKLLGVELVEN
+1037 
-1050 EKSHKEG
+1050 
-1057 EILEIDEKGVLV
+1057 
-1069 GCLKGS
+1069 
-1075 VRIARLQAVGKKPL
+1075 
-1089 KAKDYLNGKRLKAG
+1089 
-1103 GILT
+1103 

>member
-35 SKDKCIEKYRTI
+35 SKNKCIEKYRTI

-80 IYNSGFLHNNAPF
+80 IYNSDFLHNNAPF

-110 GSVLGE
+110 SSVLGE

-125 NCKEKVEKRKKEI
+125 NCKEKVEKRQKKI
-138 KDENST
+138 KDENSA

-173 IQIILDEIK
+173 IQITLDEIK

-304 RIEQFNQDSLEVSG
+304 SIEQFNQDSLEVSG

-350 KESLKNALEQIKVL
+350 KESLKNALDQIKAL

-379 NEKEFQGIDKK
+379 NEKEFQETDKK
-390 LLENYEKFQKCVDE
+390 LSENYEKFQKCVDE
-404 TGNILKQKKEQK
+404 TRNILKQKKEQK
-416 KKLDKLKTE
+416 ERLEKLKTE

-439 DWQKSKEEAERKLSV
+439 DWQKSKEEVERKLSV

-672 NKIRIL
+672 NKVRIL

-693 EDKTFKED
+693 EDKTFKKEK
-701 NIKKLIETAD
+701 IEKLIETAD

-723 SENEHSIEDK
+723 SNEHSIKDK
-733 DALTKKFLSIIKGLH
+733 DALTEKFLSIIKGLH
-748 LESHGSVMDFF
+748 LESHGSVADVFN
-759 SPYKISLEDVQEFA
+759 PYKISLKDVQKFA
-773 KIAIN
+773 RIAIN

-788 HSYVESVDK
+788 HSYMES
-797 KLKTRN
+797 
-803 NMRIVFMGTPGFAE
+803 
-817 VILRALVGNKDI
+817 VGNK
-829 EVVGLF
+829 
-835 TQMDKPFGRKKEL
+835 
-848 KAPETKIYI
+848 
-857 LENHLNIPIFQPQSL
+857 N
-872 KEPEVQILKALKPD
+872 
-886 FIVVVAYG
+886 
-894 KILSKEVL
+894 
-902 SIAPCINVHASLLPK
+902 
-917 YRGASPIHEMILND
+917 
-931 DKIYGISTMLMDTG
+931 
-945 LDSGDILESASFLR
+945 
-959 EDYLDLETLRS
+959 
-970 KLVHMGATLLLS
+970 
-982 TLKNFSSITRKPQDH
+982 
-997 AQASFCKKITKADG
+997 
-1011 LVGFKDAKS
+1011 
-1020 LFLKSL
+1020 
-1026 AFKSWPEIFLE
+1026 
-1037 NSLKLLGVELVEN
+1037 
-1050 EKSHKEG
+1050 
-1057 EILEIDEKGVLV
+1057 
-1069 GCLKGS
+1069 
-1075 VRIARLQAVGKKPL
+1075 
-1089 KAKDYLNGKRLKAG
+1089 
-1103 GILT
+1103 